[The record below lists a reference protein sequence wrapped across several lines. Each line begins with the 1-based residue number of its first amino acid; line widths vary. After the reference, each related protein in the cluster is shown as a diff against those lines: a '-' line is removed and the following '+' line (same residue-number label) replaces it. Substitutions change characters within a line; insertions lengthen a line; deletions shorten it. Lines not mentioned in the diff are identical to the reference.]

1 MPAAT
6 LLRLRR
12 TETASSLSRGIEGD
26 RAAGV
31 QVTTTTSISPAET
44 LPPGA
49 RKLTETGLQK
59 VRSAIETASS
69 LDELEK
75 LDDAL
80 ATGDTALRQRD
91 LGLNQEDTDDKGF
104 NDEYNSFEDF
114 TVREEAVVPAVVE
127 VPPSSLAVASDPWAK
142 RGSGASFGVHQE
154 DIDSEPD
161 VSVVLAKRLKPSP
174 AAALFGTSGILSLLP
189 FALGHLDVAKLAVWG
204 LIKNMMFVHLT
215 GVLNA
220 RRHGG
225 ATGSRRVFLTSLCGG
240 VFGNRDQWV
249 RRALDRFFKDLDLD
263 VRLENWPRGFGRQC
277 RTTSANERPLS
288 DQHQQPRCPR
298 PAVASVSTPALSLA
312 PAPVTPPGCSACDCS
327 CNYSCDCAWRS
338 LCINGVWACRVLS
351 RGP

>member
-1 MPAAT
+1 M
-6 LLRLRR
+6 
-12 TETASSLSRGIEGD
+12 
-26 RAAGV
+26 
-31 QVTTTTSISPAET
+31 TTTTSISPAET

-127 VPPSSLAVASDPWAK
+127 VPPSSL
-142 RGSGASFGVHQE
+142 RGRLGSLGEAWFRCLLRDVHQE

-204 LIKNMMFVHLT
+204 LIKNMMFVHLA

-240 VFGNRDQWV
+240 VFGDRDQWA

-263 VRLENWPRGFGRQC
+263 VRLENHAELVASWLRAPVRVYLR
-277 RTTSANERPLS
+277 EREPAV
-288 DQHQQPRCPR
+288 R
-298 PAVASVSTPALSLA
+298 PAPTAEMPQT
-312 PAPVTPPGCSACDCS
+312 
-327 CNYSCDCAWRS
+327 
-338 LCINGVWACRVLS
+338 S
-351 RGP
+351 RGVSLHSCTFSLLPRL